1 MLEKAAALILKGLAV
16 CLRKSGPLRN
26 EITNTPDFWSLM
38 QSLHDNQEVAGSV
51 FGLLENIAAGQPPAV
66 TADNYEP
73 TVGLL
78 NAFATSGSVG
88 AVTEQKRDKDAR
100 RQKPVKPIKPRL
112 VIAPKLKIR
121 RTKALQRKPYSESRL
136 QGGDYGISAD
146 EPGSKSNQAISSRKK
161 RRYAR

>member
-1 MLEKAAALILKGLAV
+1 
-16 CLRKSGPLRN
+16 
-26 EITNTPDFWSLM
+26 M

-88 AVTEQKRDKDAR
+88 AVVEQKRDKDAR
-100 RQKPVKPIKPRL
+100 RQKPLKPTKPRL
-112 VIAPKLKIR
+112 VITPRQKTR
-121 RTKALQRKPYSESRL
+121 RAKPLQRKPYSESRL
-136 QGGDYGISAD
+136 QGGYYDIPVD
-146 EPGSKSNQAISSRKK
+146 ESGSKSNQAISSRKK
-161 RRYAR
+161 RRYVNWLLSIMRG